1 MKNHKILKNLFAII
15 ILSATN
21 ASFAQGFGDDVVDN
35 PPLTSINSELWI
47 LILLGFVY
55 SFYLLGRNCQI
66 KKLD

>member
-1 MKNHKILKNLFAII
+1 MRINKIKTLFAII
-15 ILSATN
+15 ILTITN

-66 KKLD
+66 KNLD

>member
-1 MKNHKILKNLFAII
+1 MKINKILKTLFAII
-15 ILSATN
+15 ILTTTN
-21 ASFAQGFGDDVVDN
+21 ASFAQGFGEDVIDN
-35 PPLTSINSELWI
+35 PPVTSINSELWI